1 MDSINRNQP
10 EENHRDLQGHE
21 AIERLKGVVKKT
33 QTCFFCTA
41 HGDGPSEGT
50 RPMNVRQVDD
60 AGRLWFLSADDSH
73 KNLEL
78 ATDPVVNLFFQ
89 GTEHSDFLHLTGRA
103 RIIRDRAKL
112 DELWEPIL
120 KTWFTGGKDDPR
132 ITIIEVTPT
141 GGYYWDNKHGN
152 MVAGVKMMI
161 GAATGK
167 TLDDSIE
174 GRVDVNPRT
183 SGAGERDLHPAP
195 AELGT
200 R

>member
-10 EENHRDLQGHE
+10 EDNHRDVHGAE
-21 AIERLKGVVKKT
+21 AIERLRDVVKKT
-33 QTCFFCTA
+33 QTCFFSTA
-41 HGDGPSEGT
+41 KGHGPSEGT
-50 RPMNVRQVDD
+50 RPMNVRQVDS

-78 ATDPVVNLFFQ
+78 AEDPTVQLFFQ
-89 GTEHSDFLHLTGRA
+89 GSEHSDFVHLVGRA

-112 DELWEPIL
+112 DELWEPVL
-120 KTWFTGGKDDPR
+120 KTWFTEGKDDPR

-152 MVAGVKMMI
+152 MVAGAKMLI

-174 GRVDVNPRT
+174 GRIDVGRR
-183 SGAGERDLHPAP
+183 A
-195 AELGT
+195 
-200 R
+200 